1 MNMTKNEKELIHFIR
16 GLDFEDLLD
25 ATTGIL
31 AEMNRAGQMSNEKRV
46 AGDLLNAEG
55 FSKRA
60 DALEKLSGLL
70 GDANT
75 DYRNH
80 INAGMEPDE
89 NPGKIQDVTPM
100 ADSTVSEIIHLFEVM
115 KKYGVK
121 CSLEFQSD
129 GNLDPLFGLVDYP
142 ILSCEYFE
150 CEGGPDSILVVL
162 GDEESNVELNF
173 ELNIS
178 CFKDISDTQIGI
190 CIANDHYSAFFNS
203 GTIIPEGIEEAKNYK
218 EPDDELTD
226 VEIVLDPQEE
236 EYFDKLDLLNSR
248 LQMCQSIK
256 KLIKLDAGT
265 ALLTVGFNE

>member
-1 MNMTKNEKELIHFIR
+1 MKMTKNEKELIQFIR
-16 GLDFEDLLD
+16 GLEFDDLLD
-25 ATTGIL
+25 AVHGIHE
-31 AEMNRAGQMSNEKRV
+31 EMEKAGIKSLQCKE
-46 AGDLLNAEG
+46 AGDTLNANG

-80 INAGMEPDE
+80 SNAGMEPD
-89 NPGKIQDVTPM
+89 DVTQM
-100 ADSTVSEIIHLFEVM
+100 ADSTVSEIIHLFEVI